1 MTYKMLATFVRLS
14 LCIAL
19 TTAFTNAAAVSSKL
33 QEFEYTIIAT
43 VIKHGLKN
51 KGGSIVIDESTT
63 GETVNLIDPGQTIE
77 ELAKEL
83 GTTPPALR
91 EWSRINRNRYRLE
104 QQLALEGNYH
114 LLADEERVEIFN
126 GSDPDVNW
134 QQFRARFPD
143 AAGII
148 RVSRPST
155 DDAAKS
161 ALLYLEFECGANC
174 GSGRLV
180 NLGRTVSD
188 QWQVTTGTLVW
199 ITSPD

>member
-1 MTYKMLATFVRLS
+1 MTHKILATFFRLS
-14 LCIAL
+14 CCIAL
-19 TTAFTNAAAVSSKL
+19 TTMFTNAGAVSSKL
-33 QEFEYTIIAT
+33 QDFEYAIISS
-43 VIKHGLKN
+43 VIKHGLSN
-51 KGGSIVIDESTT
+51 DAGSIVIDESTT

-77 ELAKEL
+77 ALAKEL

-91 EWSRINRNRYRLE
+91 EWSRLNQDRYRLR
-104 QQLALEGNYH
+104 QQLALDGKYH
-114 LLADEERVEIFN
+114 LLAGAERLEIFN
-126 GSDPDVNW
+126 GADPDVNW
-134 QQFRARFPD
+134 QQFRERFPD

-155 DDAAKS
+155 DAIANS

-174 GSGRLV
+174 GSGRLI
-180 NLGRTVSD
+180 NLVQTVPD